1 MSKLFDSRRVIA
13 ALPDDCKQIDRRTWR
28 IRIYREADQAY
39 DRILLATLRVRLPE
53 VFPKDNDYRQGAV
66 LSGARL
72 RVQAWLQHG
81 VIDPDCV
88 AVLA

>member
-13 ALPDDCKQIDRRTWR
+13 ALPDDCKQIGRRTWR
-28 IRIYREADQAY
+28 IRIYRDHEHGQGE
-39 DRILLATLRVRLPE
+39 LLATLRVRLPA

-66 LSGARL
+66 LSDGPL
-72 RVQAWLQHG
+72 RVQAWLRHG

-88 AVLA
+88 AVVA